1 MTFKRRRTSDVSPK
15 HNRKHVV
22 TGGSSFN
29 EEDTGSDDL
38 IDEFFCETDSSTEQ
52 FTSDSDFSNSEGPG
66 VSIGG
71 EEDSEVDISDASW
84 EDVTLDDGIKVSVGV
99 ATGERKDNNLVASRK
114 AANKRRREQ
123 YQFLKSL
130 KFGLHLALIPFLLKT
145 LRDRIEW
152 TKDERL
158 NRRLRRSVPKLINK
172 KFSEWAARDKE
183 LRHNSLRTLLLGLVM
198 WFRSNYKVNSNG
210 FRQNFGQLDTLMRLS
225 TRRDAPSGGVLPL
238 AEILGKPE
246 VYYGSRPT
254 MNSTEVI
261 NDVRA
266 ASKRKMANR
275 DILTLFFF
283 VILKNIIP
291 CGQLKDLSLCFA
303 LPLIE
308 FEDLPNCDMYEIPNK
323 FDSDLLQPNFWIE
336 LQLVDD
342 VGSLYVI
349 DPVVKLDKSEIVSR
363 FKIDEPVPYFEQT
376 PSSAYTTKQYFRYVV
391 RGDFKNTS
399 ITDVSPRY
407 VKNLCYRYF
416 PLTHESQ
423 VLSSKDYKSYTYF
436 KRMLKRI
443 NKGED
448 SEDSNLL
455 RTLAF
460 KNYVLPKS
468 LKELKKSNNFITRE
482 QLQKSQCLVHKST
495 ELLRLLNGS
504 TLRDLPKVTINGKSY
519 ALHWKNQVINLRS
532 EQRWLVLG
540 RSVIEGEKPLRQK
553 QHHVRTLSSQEDR
566 FEIRNLF
573 AWEQTRQTPK
583 LPSYYSDTS
592 GGLRVVTDVDFY
604 RNKYGNVEIFTERTM
619 PDGFK
624 LIELGSFPNIRSLIR
639 GYNKNAEHKVKF
651 LNVVS
656 RFDFKERRGFAMPV
670 IDSIMVNEKDY
681 KTLLEIVNRKKEEA
695 GLQKW
700 MVFLSRLTTRVR
712 LDRTYGT
719 VDEEEPEDG
728 TQINLF

>member
-1 MTFKRRRTSDVSPK
+1 MTFKRRRTSDVDADVCPK
-15 HNRKHVV
+15 HNRKHAV
-22 TGGSSFN
+22 TEENSFN

-38 IDEFFCETDSSTEQ
+38 IDEFFCDTDSSSEQ
-52 FTSDSDFSNSEGPG
+52 FISDPDITNSGD
-66 VSIGG
+66 
-71 EEDSEVDISDASW
+71 EDSEVNISDTSW
-84 EDVTLDDGIKVSVGV
+84 EDVALDNGIKISVSVG
-99 ATGERKDNNLVASRK
+99 TGEGKVKNLVISKK
-114 AANKRRREQ
+114 AANKRRRRQ
-123 YQFLKSL
+123 LQFLKSL
-130 KFGLHLALIPFLLKT
+130 KYGLHLALIPFLLKM
-145 LRDRIEW
+145 LQERIEW
-152 TKDERL
+152 AKDERL

-172 KFSEWAARDKE
+172 KFSEWATRDKE
-183 LRHNSLRTLLLGLVM
+183 SRGNSLRTLLLGLVM

-210 FRQNFGQLDTLMRLS
+210 FRQNFGRLNALIGLS
-225 TRRDAPSGGVLPL
+225 TRNDFPGRIPL
-238 AEILGKPE
+238 LSKILDKPE

-254 MNSTEVI
+254 MNPTEVI

-275 DILTLFFF
+275 DVLTLFFF

-291 CGQLKDLSLCFA
+291 SGQLKDLSLCFA

-308 FEDLPNCDMYEIPNK
+308 FENLPNGDMYEIPNR

-336 LQLVDD
+336 LQLADD
-342 VGSLYVI
+342 LDSLYVI

-376 PSSAYTTKQYFRYVV
+376 PSSAYMTKQYFRYVV
-391 RGDFKNTS
+391 RCDFRNTS

-407 VKNLCYRYF
+407 IKNLCYRYF

-423 VLSSKDYKSYTYF
+423 ILSSRDYKSYTFF
-436 KRMLKRI
+436 KRMLSGI
-443 NKGED
+443 NNGKD
-448 SEDSNLL
+448 SGDSILM

-460 KNYVLPKS
+460 KNYVLPKP

-482 QLQKSQCLVHKST
+482 QLQKSQCLVHKSA
-495 ELLRLLNGS
+495 ELLRFMNGS
-504 TLRDLPKVTINGKSY
+504 ILRDLPRVTINGKSY
-519 ALHWKNQVINLRS
+519 ALYWKNQVINLRS

-553 QHHVRTLSSQEDR
+553 QHHARTLGNQEAR

-583 LPSYYSDTS
+583 LPSYYSDAS
-592 GGLRVVTDVDFY
+592 GGLQAITDVDFY
-604 RNKYGNVEIFTERTM
+604 RNKYGNVEIFTESTK

-624 LIELGSFPNIRSLIR
+624 LVKLDSFPGIRSLIR
-639 GYNKNAEHKVKF
+639 GYNKNAEHKIKF

-656 RFDFKERRGFAMPV
+656 RFDFKERRGFAMPIV
-670 IDSIMVNEKDY
+670 DSIMVNEEDY

-700 MVFLSRLTTRVR
+700 MVFLNKLTTMVR
-712 LDRTYGT
+712 LDRTYGA
-719 VDEEEPEDG
+719 VEEEESETAP
-728 TQINLF
+728 QIN